1 MAPEKTKVHS
11 LDTVERLER
20 KLLEL
25 EMRERAR
32 SIDIKNLMG
41 ELTGF
46 QVEYYKRLEDLERKL
61 DQTLAGLALKCDK
74 LEKVVVRY
82 KVERPTSVVAL
93 PSTETREEEQPP
105 VLQTIGTADY

>member
-1 MAPEKTKVHS
+1 
-11 LDTVERLER
+11 LER

-41 ELTGF
+41 ELTEF
-46 QVEYYKRLEDLERKL
+46 QVEYYKRLEDLELKL
-61 DQTLAGLALKCDK
+61 DQTLAGLAIKCDK

-82 KVERPTSVVAL
+82 KIDRPVSVVAP
-93 PSTETREEEQPP
+93 PSTEQADLSREEQPP